1 MSLLRC
7 LPVAALLLSLLG
19 ATAARAEDAP
29 LPCKVLTAE
38 EWGKVVGSPVTATPG
53 DMNCSYVGKASGGQ
67 LRILAVAP
75 SAAQART
82 IAASYASGLPATP
95 GAQTALIDSKGS
107 VVFSIALFQHEV
119 TKETPIQLQG
129 LLAAVKRNL
138 K

>member
-7 LPVAALLLSLLG
+7 LPVTVLVLLLFSP
-19 ATAARAEDAP
+19 AAASAEDAP

-38 EWGKVVGSPVTATPG
+38 EWGKVVGSSVTATPG

-75 SAAQART
+75 SAAQARAV
-82 IAASYASGLPATP
+82 AASYASGLPNTP
-95 GAQTALIDSKGS
+95 GAQTALIDSKGL
-107 VVFSIALFQHEV
+107 VVFSIALFQDEV
-119 TKETPIQLQG
+119 TRETPIQLQG

>member
-1 MSLLRC
+1 MVLPRC
-7 LPVAALLLSLLG
+7 LPVTALLLSLLG
-19 ATAARAEDAP
+19 ATAACAQDAP

-38 EWGKVVGSPVTATPG
+38 EWGKVVGSPVKATAG

-75 SAAQART
+75 SAAQARAV
-82 IAASYASGLPATP
+82 AASYASGLPSTP
-95 GAQTALIDSKGS
+95 GAQTALIDSKGA
-107 VVFSIALFQHEV
+107 VVFSIALFQDEV

>member
-1 MSLLRC
+1 MSLPRC
-7 LPVAALLLSLLG
+7 LPVTALLLSLLG
-19 ATAARAEDAP
+19 ATAAIAEDAP

-75 SAAQART
+75 SAAQARAV
-82 IAASYASGLPATP
+82 AANYASGLPNTP
-95 GAQTALIDSKGS
+95 GAQTALIDSKGL

-119 TKETPIQLQG
+119 TKETPIQLQS
-129 LLAAVKRNL
+129 LVAAVKRNL